1 MINWKKIHKSV
12 PASVKIGKHDYRILW
27 ITEFPK
33 DCTQLGETAFG
44 DEKQIVINLNQ
55 SIKELIYTLY
65 HEILHAISFEY
76 NANLTE
82 KQVLAMEKSLRDV
95 INICSI
101 FTKDVNSATYKKKR
115 RNSTKIRRTR

>member
-1 MINWKKIHKSV
+1 MINWKKLHKSIP
-12 PASVKIGKHDYRILW
+12 PAVKIGKHEYRILW

-33 DCTQLGETAFG
+33 DCKQLGETAFG

-55 SIKELIYTLY
+55 STKEIVYTLF

-76 NANLTE
+76 NTNLTE

-101 FTKDVNSATYKKKR
+101 FTKDVNSATYKRVR
-115 RNSTKIRRTR
+115 RNSKRIR